1 MMFSKKI
8 VYEIFMV
15 ILATLSIATLWTN
28 LPYTSYIVWITWGIF
43 FADFVYRLYKSQN
56 KFDFLKSNPFLLVAV
71 IPLDAVFQVARFA
84 RILHLLRL
92 KTITKYYTMP
102 FVAFLKKQHYG
113 LTSAIISVIL
123 ICMMIILVVIEPG
136 IITIK
141 DAGVS
146 VITAVTFFGE
156 ATFSPTTMVGHT
168 IVVLTTIIGV
178 MIHGF
183 VISLVFDYV
192 ANTTWL
198 KKLKEKTFKKKNAS

>member
-1 MMFSKKI
+1 MFSKKI